1 MNDIQL
7 SDKEFDLFSKLI
19 FAETGISLPHNKKYL
34 VQNRL
39 LKRLSN
45 YNFKKFSDYYRFI
58 QINKAEKTEMINQI
72 TTNETYFFREIEHFK
87 FLKELISNYSS
98 ITPFR
103 VWSAA
108 ASNGAEAYSIA
119 MLLDSYLKNWE
130 ILGTDI
136 NSEVVKTARRGLYPI
151 KWVDKIPDEYKKK
164 YCLKGKGSN
173 EGWFLIDRVLS
184 EKITFE
190 QYNLLNKSNE
200 FGMFDVIFLRNVLIY
215 FDDDTKK
222 LVINNVLK
230 NLKKGGYF
238 IISLT
243 EHISAL
249 NIQNLKPL
257 KHSIY
262 QKV

>member
-1 MNDIQL
+1 VNNITL
-7 SDKEFDLFSKLI
+7 SDKEFELFAKLI
-19 FAETGISLPHNKKYL
+19 FSYTGISLPSNKKYL
-34 VQNRL
+34 VQSRL
-39 LKRLSN
+39 LKRLLH
-45 YNFKKFSDYYRFI
+45 YKFKSFTDYYRFI
-58 QINKAEKTEMINQI
+58 QINQAEKTEMINQI

-87 FLKELISNYSS
+87 FLRELIQNHYSN
-98 ITPFR
+98 TPFR

-108 ASNGAEAYSIA
+108 SSNGAEAYSIA

-130 ILGTDI
+130 IIGTDI
-136 NSEVVKTARRGLYPI
+136 NSEVVKTARKGIYPI
-151 KWVDKIPDEYKKK
+151 KWVDKIPEEYKKK
-164 YCLKGKGSN
+164 YCLKGKGKN
-173 EGWFLIDRVLS
+173 EGWFLVDRVLS
-184 EKITFE
+184 EKITFTE
-190 QYNLLNKSNE
+190 YNLLNPSND
-200 FGMFDVIFLRNVLIY
+200 FGLFDVIFLRNVLIY
-215 FDDDTKK
+215 FDENTKK

-249 NIQNLKPL
+249 NISNLKPL